1 MAGEAE
7 TVVAPVLEARKLT
20 SDDKAFLDHLK
31 KINDTFYDQIKIADQ
46 KAAYIFT
53 FMVAFLVTSA
63 ESRAVFDPARYQT
76 GDLVAMF
83 LSAVLAVSVLVSMVS
98 AILVV
103 LPRKSAVGSSL
114 YWNTWPV
121 NRAPFLN
128 ARERDDPAYL
138 FDQYIMN
145 VDALSAINRAKYSYV
160 SWAFRGLMVVVVSY
174 CFLLGWG
181 TRPIG

>member
-1 MAGEAE
+1 VSTQAE
-7 TVVAPVLEARKLT
+7 TVLAPVLEERKLT
-20 SDDKAFLDHLK
+20 SDDKAFLTHLIK
-31 KINDTFYDQIKIADQ
+31 VSDTFYDQIKIADQ

-53 FMVAFLVTSA
+53 FMVAFLVTSG
-63 ESRAVFDPARYQT
+63 ETRAVFDPARYQS
-76 GDLVAMF
+76 GDWVVMF
-83 LSAVLAVSVLVSMVS
+83 LSAVMASSVLVSLVA

-114 YWNTWPV
+114 YWNAWPA
-121 NRAPFLN
+121 NRPIFLQ

-145 VDALSAINRAKYSYV
+145 VDALSAINRAKFAFV
-160 SWAFRGLMVVVVSY
+160 SWALRGLIVVVVSY

-181 TRPIG
+181 TRPIT